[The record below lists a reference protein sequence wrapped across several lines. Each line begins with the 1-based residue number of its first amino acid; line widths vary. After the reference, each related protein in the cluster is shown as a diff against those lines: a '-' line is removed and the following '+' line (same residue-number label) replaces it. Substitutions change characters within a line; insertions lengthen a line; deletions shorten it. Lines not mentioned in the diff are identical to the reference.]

1 MKTLRVINQN
11 NLETVQRDWFPNEL
25 EIEKWIFQGSDEE
38 PLLLPEDVF
47 GERFLKVA
55 RQVRTREKKRADII
69 ALDRR
74 GNGVV
79 IELKRDQGRLG
90 VETQALQ
97 YLAAFSSLR
106 GRGFVEH
113 FAEEKSVE
121 TILKVFKKAF
131 ADEDVREEE
140 INLKS
145 RVVLLAQDFDPSL
158 FSMGKWLGDSSVAF
172 KCIQFTPFCVGQS
185 KFISFSVSFEQSPFN
200 LFPLELRKWRREPGV
215 YWHNI
220 ANSNQK
226 WWDYLK
232 DKSEIPAGFENQP
245 GDEGERILKEYI
257 KGDRIIAYAKG
268 FGAVGWAKIE
278 NPVYRLIP
286 ERDDEAKMGYHRHR
300 LKVSWQNC
308 AKNLTDGISS
318 REFEKKTNAYHP
330 IQTSSRIDAAEAEK
344 LITMLQQK
352 FTQN

>member
-1 MKTLRVINQN
+1 MKTLKVTNQN
-11 NLETVQRDWFPNEL
+11 NLEAIQRDWFPSEL
-25 EIEKWIFQGSDEE
+25 QIEKWIFQGSDED
-38 PLLLPEDVF
+38 PRLLPEDVF

-79 IELKRDQGRLG
+79 IELKRDRGLLG

-97 YLAAFSSLR
+97 YLAAFHSLR

-113 FAEEKSVE
+113 FAEKNSVE
-121 TILKVFKKAF
+121 TTLKAFKSF

-145 RVVLLAQDFDPSL
+145 RVVLLAQDFDSSL
-158 FSMGKWLGDSSVAF
+158 FSMGKWLGSSNVAF
-172 KCIQFTPFCVGQS
+172 KCIQFTPFCLEQG
-185 KFISFSVSFEQSPFN
+185 KFISFSVSFEQSPFD
-200 LFPLELRKWRREPGV
+200 LFPLEFRKWRREPGV

-220 ANSNQK
+220 AISNQK

-232 DKSEIPAGFENQP
+232 AKNEIPAGFQNQP
-245 GDEGERILKEYI
+245 GDEGERILKAYI

-286 ERDDEAKMGYHRHR
+286 EGDNEAKMGHHRHR

-308 AKNLTDGISS
+308 AKNLTDGIPSK
-318 REFEKKTNAYHP
+318 EFEKNKNLYHP
-330 IQTSSRIDAAEAEK
+330 IQTSSRIDRVEAEK
-344 LITMLQQK
+344 LIKMLQQK
-352 FTQN
+352 FTQNS

>member
-1 MKTLRVINQN
+1 
-11 NLETVQRDWFPNEL
+11 LETVQRDWFPNEL
-25 EIEKWIFQGSDEE
+25 EIEKWIFQGSDED
-38 PLLLPEDVF
+38 PRLLPEDVF
-47 GERFLKVA
+47 GERFWKVG

-79 IELKRDQGRLG
+79 IELKRDRGFLG
-90 VETQALQ
+90 VETQAVQ
-97 YLAAFSSLR
+97 YLAAFHLLR

-113 FAEEKSVE
+113 FEEENSVE
-121 TILKVFKKAF
+121 TTLKAFKSF
-131 ADEDVREEE
+131 ADEDVREKE

-158 FSMGKWLGDSSVAF
+158 FSMGKWLGSSNVAF
-172 KCIQFTPFCVGQS
+172 KCIQFTPFCVGQA
-185 KFISFSVSFEQSPFN
+185 KFISFSVSFEQSPFE
-200 LFPLELRKWRREPGV
+200 LFPLEFRKWRREAGV

-220 ANSNQK
+220 ANSNQA

-232 DKSEIPAGFENQP
+232 VKNEIPAGFENQP
-245 GDEGERILKEYI
+245 GDEGERILKGYI
-257 KGDRIIAYAKG
+257 KGDRIIAHAKG

-286 ERDDEAKMGYHRHR
+286 EGDDEAKMGYHRHR

-308 AKNLTDGISS
+308 AKNLSDGISS
-318 REFEKKTNAYHP
+318 KEFEKKTNAYHP
-330 IQTSSRIDAAEAEK
+330 IQTSSRIDPAEAEK
-344 LITMLQQK
+344 LIKMLQQK